1 MFCCP
6 DKNHFS
12 RLQNSLFPHL
22 PPRVLCPSRQRWKE
36 KARQGLEGQWLQ
48 EIDVSPTVCKQTVE
62 RGRER
67 RMKISVQWE
76 IMIHSKAGSPP
87 FCIKGDFLR
96 L

>member
-1 MFCCP
+1 M
-6 DKNHFS
+6 
-12 RLQNSLFPHL
+12 
-22 PPRVLCPSRQRWKE
+22 
-36 KARQGLEGQWLQ
+36 EGKSERGSGRTMVQ
-48 EIDVSPTVCKQTVE
+48 EIDVSPTVHRQTVE

-67 RMKISVQWE
+67 RMKISVQWK